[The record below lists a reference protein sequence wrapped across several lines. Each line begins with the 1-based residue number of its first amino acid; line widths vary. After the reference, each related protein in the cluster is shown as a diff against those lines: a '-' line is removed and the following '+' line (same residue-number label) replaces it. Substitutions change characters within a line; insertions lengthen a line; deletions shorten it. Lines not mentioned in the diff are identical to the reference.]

1 MKRIFK
7 FCAIFLG
14 TFFTSG
20 LVSCSDDDDNNNN
33 ACCSYSY
40 VSEGNTYLY
49 TYCPDGTYTYSIN
62 GDQVFTG
69 NWDDGTTTW
78 EEIQELNGCN

>member
-20 LVSCSDDDDNNNN
+20 LVSCSDDDDNS
-33 ACCSYSY
+33 CCSSTYVYDGLTYS
-40 VSEGNTYLY
+40 Y
-49 TYCPDGTYTYSIN
+49 TYCPDGTYSYSI
-62 GDQVFTG
+62 
-69 NWDDGTTTW
+69 DGQEIASGTWTDWATW
-78 EEIQELNGCN
+78 EEIQEAYCN